1 MTGEIEARIRK
12 ARRSLAAARR
22 LAEDGDHDFAVARAY
37 YAMFY
42 LAEAML
48 LTRDLRF
55 SRHAAVIAAVAQ
67 HFVRPAEFAIEHL
80 DALRAGFELRQLAD
94 YISGAAITARQAQE
108 TLSRAQAFLD
118 AAEAHLRRQGG

>member
-1 MTGEIEARIRK
+1 MIRK
-12 ARRSLAAARR
+12 GRRSLAAARR
-22 LAEDGDHDFAVARAY
+22 LAEDGDHDFAVSRAY

-55 SRHAAVIAAVAQ
+55 SKHAAVISAVAQ
-67 HFVRPAEFAIEHL
+67 HFVRPGMLATEHL
-80 DALRAGFELRQLAD
+80 DALRAAFELRQLAD
-94 YISGAAITARQAQE
+94 YISGAAITAWQAQE
-108 TLSRAQAFLD
+108 TLSRAAAFMD